1 MRISDWSSDVC
12 SSDLGEGVHQPAL
25 YDMANA
31 GSLLVALLVLRRRP
45 RWDGFLILVFAAWYG
60 AGRFLEDF
68 FRIDDTV
75 ALGLSG
81 SQLSALPLV
90 VVAGGWLAFVRRT
103 PGLDPAGHPAAEAE
117 VDRRSVG

>member
-1 MRISDWSSDVC
+1 
-12 SSDLGEGVHQPAL
+12 
-25 YDMANA
+25 MASA
-31 GSLLVALLVLRRRP
+31 GILLVVLLVRRRRL

-81 SQLSALPLV
+81 SQLSALTLV

-103 PGLDPAGHPAAEAE
+103 PGLDTAGHPEDEAE
-117 VDRRSVG
+117 VDRSGRSEEHTSEL

>member
-1 MRISDWSSDVC
+1 
-12 SSDLGEGVHQPAL
+12 
-25 YDMANA
+25 MANA

-81 SQLSALPLV
+81 SQLSALTLV
-90 VVAGGWLAFVRRT
+90 VVAGGWLASVRRP
-103 PGLDPAGHPAAEAE
+103 PGLDTAGHPEDEAE
-117 VDRRSVG
+117 VERSGSESARKSVVWGRSGSVGVDLGG

>member
-1 MRISDWSSDVC
+1 
-12 SSDLGEGVHQPAL
+12 
-25 YDMANA
+25 MANA

-81 SQLSALPLV
+81 SQLSALTLV
-90 VVAGGWLAFVRRT
+90 VVAGGWLRSEEHTSELQSLMRNSYAVFCLKKKTREAQIAAYTRSSQRRYQQ
-103 PGLDPAGHPAAEAE
+103 
-117 VDRRSVG
+117 R